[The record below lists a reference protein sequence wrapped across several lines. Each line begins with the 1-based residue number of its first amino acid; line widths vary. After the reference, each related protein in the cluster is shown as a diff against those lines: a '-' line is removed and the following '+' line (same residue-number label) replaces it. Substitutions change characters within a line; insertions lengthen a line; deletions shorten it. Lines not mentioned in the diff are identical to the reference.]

1 MKKLFC
7 IALALCLV
15 FALAACGEAESET
28 SPTPNYDGV
37 TPSDLLGPTPE
48 PTPRDEYFVISMFG
62 DCTLSSSQ
70 RENTFEYIVDGD
82 MAYPFSG
89 VKQFFEGDYLT
100 IANLECSLSPEPLYG
115 SSTFQFCGDA
125 ENAQM
130 LIEGS
135 VEFVTLGNNH
145 TMDFGQKGL
154 DNTTATL
161 DEYGIDYAV
170 PDGSFVY
177 QSEDGPSIGLYAAPW
192 CATEAQVRAGVSAL
206 AARGDVDLVVC
217 LMHWGM
223 EGYYRPWGS
232 QTSLGR
238 AAVDSGADIVYGSH
252 PHVLQPIEVISGEQG
267 NDTLVLYSLGN
278 FVSAQ
283 DVNSRMLG
291 GMAKWTLV
299 YEPQT
304 KAVSVEDVRF
314 EPTVMFFDA
323 AGKDVQVWP
332 LSQYD
337 DTLAARHLLSQQG
350 EDMSKRYFTDL
361 CREIMGGMMEE
372 EDEDVRAK
380 SDRI

>member
-1 MKKLFC
+1 MKSFISKLTAC
-7 IALALCLV
+7 ALALTL
-15 FALAACGEAESET
+15 LTACSARPET
-28 SPTPNYDGV
+28 GLPTPEYASPSPAP
-37 TPSDLLGPTPE
+37 TPSATPSPTPE
-48 PTPRDEYFVISMFG
+48 PTPQDEYFVISMCG

-89 VKQFFEGDYLT
+89 VKQFFEDDYLT

-177 QSEDGPSIGLYAAPW
+177 QSGDGPSIGLYAAPW

-206 AARGDVDLVVC
+206 AAREDVDLVVC

-252 PHVLQPIEVISGEQG
+252 PHVLQSIEEYNGAYII
-267 NDTLVLYSLGN
+267 YSLGN
-278 FVSAQ
+278 FVF
-283 DVNSRMLG
+283 G
-291 GMAKWTLV
+291 GNTNPRDKDTAIVQFTIKRAASGEVTVEGMEKIPCSLTSTAGMNDFRPEP
-299 YEPQT
+299 YEEGT
-304 KAVSVEDVRF
+304 EEYERA
-314 EPTVMFFDA
+314 
-323 AGKDVQVWP
+323 
-332 LSQYD
+332 
-337 DTLAARHLLSQQG
+337 
-350 EDMSKRYFTDL
+350 MSKLDGSFTGPNLVIDYS
-361 CREIMGGMMEE
+361 EYHESPSPSPAEGGS
-372 EDEDVRAK
+372 EDE
-380 SDRI
+380 S

>member
-1 MKKLFC
+1 MKSFISKLTAC
-7 IALALCLV
+7 ALALTL
-15 FALAACGEAESET
+15 LTACSARPET
-28 SPTPNYDGV
+28 GLPTPEYASPSPAP
-37 TPSDLLGPTPE
+37 TPSATPSPTPE
-48 PTPRDEYFVISMFG
+48 PTPQDEYFVISMCG

-89 VKQFFEGDYLT
+89 VKQFFEDDYLT

-177 QSEDGPSIGLYAAPW
+177 QSGDGPSIGLYAAPW

-206 AARGDVDLVVC
+206 AAREDVDLVVC

-223 EGYYRPWGS
+223 EGYYRPSGS

-252 PHVLQPIEVISGEQG
+252 PHVLQSIEEYNGAYII
-267 NDTLVLYSLGN
+267 YSLGN
-278 FVSAQ
+278 FVF
-283 DVNSRMLG
+283 G
-291 GMAKWTLV
+291 GNTNPRDKDTAIVQFTIKRAASGEVTVEGMEKIPCSLTSTAGMNDFRPEP
-299 YEPQT
+299 YEEGT
-304 KAVSVEDVRF
+304 EEYERA
-314 EPTVMFFDA
+314 
-323 AGKDVQVWP
+323 
-332 LSQYD
+332 
-337 DTLAARHLLSQQG
+337 
-350 EDMSKRYFTDL
+350 MSKLDGTFTGPNLVIDYS
-361 CREIMGGMMEE
+361 EYHESPSPSPAEGGS
-372 EDEDVRAK
+372 EDE
-380 SDRI
+380 S

>member
-1 MKKLFC
+1 MKSFISKLTAC
-7 IALALCLV
+7 ALALTL
-15 FALAACGEAESET
+15 LTACSARPET
-28 SPTPNYDGV
+28 GLPTPEYASPSPAP
-37 TPSDLLGPTPE
+37 TPSATPSPTPE
-48 PTPRDEYFVISMFG
+48 PTPQDEYFVISMCG

-89 VKQFFEGDYLT
+89 VKQFFEDDYLT

-115 SSTFQFCGDA
+115 GSTFQFCGDA

-177 QSEDGPSIGLYAAPW
+177 QSGDGPSIGLYAAPW

-206 AARGDVDLVVC
+206 AAREDVDLVVC

-252 PHVLQPIEVISGEQG
+252 PHVLQSIEEYNGAYII
-267 NDTLVLYSLGN
+267 YSLGN
-278 FVSAQ
+278 FVF
-283 DVNSRMLG
+283 G
-291 GMAKWTLV
+291 GNTNPRDKDTAIVQFKIKRAASGEVTVEGMEKIPCSLTSTAGMNDFRPEP
-299 YEPQT
+299 YEEGT
-304 KAVSVEDVRF
+304 EEYERA
-314 EPTVMFFDA
+314 
-323 AGKDVQVWP
+323 
-332 LSQYD
+332 
-337 DTLAARHLLSQQG
+337 
-350 EDMSKRYFTDL
+350 MSKLDGSFTGPNLVIDYS
-361 CREIMGGMMEE
+361 EYHESPSPSPAEGGS
-372 EDEDVRAK
+372 EDE
-380 SDRI
+380 S

>member
-1 MKKLFC
+1 MKSFISKLTAC
-7 IALALCLV
+7 ALALTL
-15 FALAACGEAESET
+15 LTACSARPET
-28 SPTPNYDGV
+28 GLPTPEYASPSPAP
-37 TPSDLLGPTPE
+37 TPSATPSPTPE
-48 PTPRDEYFVISMFG
+48 PTPQDEYFVISMCG

-89 VKQFFEGDYLT
+89 VKQFFEDDYLT

-145 TMDFGQKGL
+145 TMDFGQQGL

-177 QSEDGPSIGLYAAPW
+177 QSGDGPSIGLYAAPW

-206 AARGDVDLVVC
+206 AAREDVDLVVC

-223 EGYYRPWGS
+223 EGYYRPSGS

-252 PHVLQPIEVISGEQG
+252 PHVLQSIEEYNGAYII
-267 NDTLVLYSLGN
+267 YSLGN
-278 FVSAQ
+278 FVF
-283 DVNSRMLG
+283 G
-291 GMAKWTLV
+291 GNTNPRDKDTAIVQFTIKRAASGEVTVEGMEKIPCSLTSTAGMNDFRPEP
-299 YEPQT
+299 YEEGT
-304 KAVSVEDVRF
+304 EEYERA
-314 EPTVMFFDA
+314 
-323 AGKDVQVWP
+323 
-332 LSQYD
+332 
-337 DTLAARHLLSQQG
+337 
-350 EDMSKRYFTDL
+350 MSKLDGTFTGPNLVIDYS
-361 CREIMGGMMEE
+361 EYHESPSPSPAEGGS
-372 EDEDVRAK
+372 EDE
-380 SDRI
+380 S

>member
-1 MKKLFC
+1 MKSFISKLTAC
-7 IALALCLV
+7 ALALTL
-15 FALAACGEAESET
+15 LTACSARPET
-28 SPTPNYDGV
+28 GLPTPEYASPSPAP
-37 TPSDLLGPTPE
+37 TPSATPFPTPE
-48 PTPRDEYFVISMFG
+48 PTPRDEYFVISMCG

-89 VKQFFEGDYLT
+89 VKQFFEDDYLT

-115 SSTFQFCGDA
+115 GSTFQFCGDA

-177 QSEDGPSIGLYAAPW
+177 QSGDGPSIGLYAAPW

-206 AARGDVDLVVC
+206 AAREDVDLVVC

-252 PHVLQPIEVISGEQG
+252 PHVLQSIEEYNGAYII
-267 NDTLVLYSLGN
+267 YSLGN
-278 FVSAQ
+278 FVF
-283 DVNSRMLG
+283 G
-291 GMAKWTLV
+291 GNTNPRDKDTAIVQFTIKRAASGEVTVEGMEKIPCSLTSTAGMNDFRPEP
-299 YEPQT
+299 YEEGT
-304 KAVSVEDVRF
+304 EEYERA
-314 EPTVMFFDA
+314 
-323 AGKDVQVWP
+323 
-332 LSQYD
+332 
-337 DTLAARHLLSQQG
+337 
-350 EDMSKRYFTDL
+350 MSKLDGTFTGPNLVIDYS
-361 CREIMGGMMEE
+361 EYHESPSPSPAEGGS
-372 EDEDVRAK
+372 EDE
-380 SDRI
+380 S

>member
-15 FALAACGEAESET
+15 FALAACGEAEPET

-48 PTPRDEYFVISMFG
+48 PTPQDEYFVISMCG

-89 VKQFFEGDYLT
+89 VKQFFEDDYLT

-145 TMDFGQKGL
+145 TMDFGQQGL

-206 AARGDVDLVVC
+206 AAREDVDLVVC

-252 PHVLQPIEVISGEQG
+252 PHVLQSIEEYNGAYII
-267 NDTLVLYSLGN
+267 YSLGN
-278 FVSAQ
+278 FVF
-283 DVNSRMLG
+283 G
-291 GMAKWTLV
+291 GNTNPRDKDTAIVQFTIKRAASGEVTVEGMEKIPCSLTSTAGMNDFRPEP
-299 YEPQT
+299 YEEGT
-304 KAVSVEDVRF
+304 EEYERA
-314 EPTVMFFDA
+314 
-323 AGKDVQVWP
+323 
-332 LSQYD
+332 
-337 DTLAARHLLSQQG
+337 
-350 EDMSKRYFTDL
+350 MSKLDGTFTGPNLVIDYS
-361 CREIMGGMMEE
+361 EYHESPSPSPAEGGS
-372 EDEDVRAK
+372 EDE
-380 SDRI
+380 S

>member
-1 MKKLFC
+1 MKSFISKLTAC
-7 IALALCLV
+7 ALALTL
-15 FALAACGEAESET
+15 LTACSARPET
-28 SPTPNYDGV
+28 GLPTPEYASPSPAP
-37 TPSDLLGPTPE
+37 TPSATPSPTPE
-48 PTPRDEYFVISMFG
+48 PTPQDEYFVISMCG

-115 SSTFQFCGDA
+115 GSTFQFCGDA

-145 TMDFGQKGL
+145 TMDFGQQGL

-177 QSEDGPSIGLYAAPW
+177 QSEDGPAIGLYAAPW

-206 AARGDVDLVVC
+206 AAREDVDLVVC

-223 EGYYRPWGS
+223 EGYYRPSGS

-252 PHVLQPIEVISGEQG
+252 PHVLQSIEEYNGAYII
-267 NDTLVLYSLGN
+267 YSLGN
-278 FVSAQ
+278 FVF
-283 DVNSRMLG
+283 G
-291 GMAKWTLV
+291 GNINPRDKDTAIVQFTIKRAASGEVTVEGMEKIPCSLTSTAGMNDFRPEP
-299 YEPQT
+299 YEEGT
-304 KAVSVEDVRF
+304 EEYERA
-314 EPTVMFFDA
+314 
-323 AGKDVQVWP
+323 
-332 LSQYD
+332 
-337 DTLAARHLLSQQG
+337 
-350 EDMSKRYFTDL
+350 MSKLDGSFTGPNLVIDYS
-361 CREIMGGMMEE
+361 EYHESPSPSPAEGGS
-372 EDEDVRAK
+372 EDE
-380 SDRI
+380 S

>member
-1 MKKLFC
+1 MKSFISKLTAC
-7 IALALCLV
+7 ALALTL
-15 FALAACGEAESET
+15 LTACSARPET
-28 SPTPNYDGV
+28 GLPTPEYASPSPAP
-37 TPSDLLGPTPE
+37 TPSATPSPTPE
-48 PTPRDEYFVISMFG
+48 PTPQDEYFVISMCG

-89 VKQFFEGDYLT
+89 VKQFFEDDYLT

-130 LIEGS
+130 LVEGS

-161 DEYGIDYAV
+161 EEYGIDYAV

-177 QSEDGPSIGLYAAPW
+177 QSGDGPSIGLYAAPW
-192 CATEAQVRAGVSAL
+192 CAAEAQVRAGVSAL
-206 AARGDVDLVVC
+206 AAREDVDLVVC

-223 EGYYRPWGS
+223 EGYYRPSGS

-252 PHVLQPIEVISGEQG
+252 PHVLQSIEEYNGAYII
-267 NDTLVLYSLGN
+267 YSLGN
-278 FVSAQ
+278 FVF
-283 DVNSRMLG
+283 G
-291 GMAKWTLV
+291 GNTNPRDKDTAIVQFTIKRAASGEVTVEGMEKIPCSLTSTAGMNDFRPEP
-299 YEPQT
+299 YEEGT
-304 KAVSVEDVRF
+304 EEYERA
-314 EPTVMFFDA
+314 
-323 AGKDVQVWP
+323 
-332 LSQYD
+332 
-337 DTLAARHLLSQQG
+337 
-350 EDMSKRYFTDL
+350 MSKLDGTFTGPNLVIDYS
-361 CREIMGGMMEE
+361 EYHESPSPSPAEGGS
-372 EDEDVRAK
+372 EDE
-380 SDRI
+380 S

>member
-1 MKKLFC
+1 MKSFISKLTAC
-7 IALALCLV
+7 ALALTL
-15 FALAACGEAESET
+15 LTACSARPET
-28 SPTPNYDGV
+28 GLPAPEYASPSPAPTPSA
-37 TPSDLLGPTPE
+37 TPSPTPE
-48 PTPRDEYFVISMFG
+48 PTPQDEYFVISMCG

-89 VKQFFEGDYLT
+89 VKQFFEDDYLT

-177 QSEDGPSIGLYAAPW
+177 QSGDGPSIGLYAAPW

-206 AARGDVDLVVC
+206 AAREDVDLVVC

-252 PHVLQPIEVISGEQG
+252 PHVLQSIEEYNGAYII
-267 NDTLVLYSLGN
+267 YSLGN
-278 FVSAQ
+278 FVF
-283 DVNSRMLG
+283 G
-291 GMAKWTLV
+291 GNTNPRDKDTAIVQFTIKRAASGEVTVEGMEKIPCSLTSTAGMNDFRPEP
-299 YEPQT
+299 YEEGT
-304 KAVSVEDVRF
+304 EEYERA
-314 EPTVMFFDA
+314 
-323 AGKDVQVWP
+323 
-332 LSQYD
+332 
-337 DTLAARHLLSQQG
+337 
-350 EDMSKRYFTDL
+350 MSKLDGTFTGPNLVIDYS
-361 CREIMGGMMEE
+361 EYHESPSPSPAEGGS
-372 EDEDVRAK
+372 EDE
-380 SDRI
+380 S

>member
-1 MKKLFC
+1 MLMRLHQFC
-7 IALALCLV
+7 DSHAVC
-15 FALAACGEAESET
+15 
-28 SPTPNYDGV
+28 
-37 TPSDLLGPTPE
+37 SDLPFIGFDLRIAVGDFPLQQ
-48 PTPRDEYFVISMFG
+48 RDLAQQ
-62 DCTLSSSQ
+62 LS
-70 RENTFEYIVDGD
+70 D
-82 MAYPFSG
+82 M
-89 VKQFFEGDYLT
+89 
-100 IANLECSLSPEPLYG
+100 
-115 SSTFQFCGDA
+115 
-125 ENAQM
+125 
-130 LIEGS
+130 
-135 VEFVTLGNNH
+135 
-145 TMDFGQKGL
+145 
-154 DNTTATL
+154 
-161 DEYGIDYAV
+161 
-170 PDGSFVY
+170 
-177 QSEDGPSIGLYAAPW
+177 
-192 CATEAQVRAGVSAL
+192 
-206 AARGDVDLVVC
+206 
-217 LMHWGM
+217 
-223 EGYYRPWGS
+223 
-232 QTSLGR
+232 
-238 AAVDSGADIVYGSH
+238 GADVIIGTH

-304 KAVSVEDVRF
+304 KAVSIEDVRF

>member
-1 MKKLFC
+1 MC
-7 IALALCLV
+7 
-15 FALAACGEAESET
+15 
-28 SPTPNYDGV
+28 
-37 TPSDLLGPTPE
+37 
-48 PTPRDEYFVISMFG
+48 G

-70 RENTFEYIVDGD
+70 RENTFEYIVDSD

-161 DEYGIDYAV
+161 EEYGVDYAV

-192 CATEAQVRAGVSAL
+192 CAAEAQVRAGVSAL
-206 AARGDVDLVVC
+206 AAREDVDLVVC

-252 PHVLQPIEVISGEQG
+252 PHVLQSIEEYNGAYII
-267 NDTLVLYSLGN
+267 YSLGN
-278 FVSAQ
+278 FVF
-283 DVNSRMLG
+283 G
-291 GMAKWTLV
+291 GNTNPRDKDTAIVQFTIKRAASGEVTVEGMEKIPCSLTSTAGMNDFRPEP
-299 YEPQT
+299 YEEGT
-304 KAVSVEDVRF
+304 EEYERA
-314 EPTVMFFDA
+314 
-323 AGKDVQVWP
+323 
-332 LSQYD
+332 
-337 DTLAARHLLSQQG
+337 
-350 EDMSKRYFTDL
+350 MSKLDGTFTGPNLVIDYS
-361 CREIMGGMMEE
+361 EYHESPSPSPAEGGS
-372 EDEDVRAK
+372 EDE
-380 SDRI
+380 S

>member
-1 MKKLFC
+1 MKSFISKLTAC
-7 IALALCLV
+7 ALAFTLLT
-15 FALAACGEAESET
+15 ACSARPET
-28 SPTPNYDGV
+28 GLPTPEYASPSPAP
-37 TPSDLLGPTPE
+37 TPSATPSPTPE
-48 PTPRDEYFVISMFG
+48 PTPQDEYFVISMCG

-89 VKQFFEGDYLT
+89 VKQFFEDDYLT

-177 QSEDGPSIGLYAAPW
+177 QSGDGPSIGLYAAPW
-192 CATEAQVRAGVSAL
+192 CAAEAQVRAGVSAL
-206 AARGDVDLVVC
+206 AAREDVDLVVC

-252 PHVLQPIEVISGEQG
+252 PHVLQSIEEYNGAYII
-267 NDTLVLYSLGN
+267 YSLGN
-278 FVSAQ
+278 FVF
-283 DVNSRMLG
+283 G
-291 GMAKWTLV
+291 GNTNPRDKDTAIVQFTIKRAASGEVTVEGMEKIPCSLTSTV
-299 YEPQT
+299 GMNDFRPEPYEEGT
-304 KAVSVEDVRF
+304 EEYERA
-314 EPTVMFFDA
+314 
-323 AGKDVQVWP
+323 
-332 LSQYD
+332 
-337 DTLAARHLLSQQG
+337 
-350 EDMSKRYFTDL
+350 MSKLDGTFTGPNLVIDYS
-361 CREIMGGMMEE
+361 EYHESPSPSPAEGGS
-372 EDEDVRAK
+372 EDE
-380 SDRI
+380 S

>member
-1 MKKLFC
+1 MKSFISKLTAC
-7 IALALCLV
+7 ALALTL
-15 FALAACGEAESET
+15 LTACSARPA
-28 SPTPNYDGV
+28 PTPSA
-37 TPSDLLGPTPE
+37 TPEPTPE
-48 PTPRDEYFVISMFG
+48 PTPEDEYYVISMCG

-89 VKQFFEGDYLT
+89 VKQFFEDDYLT

-145 TMDFGQKGL
+145 TMDFGQQGL

-161 DEYGIDYAV
+161 DEYGIDHAV

-177 QSEDGPSIGLYAAPW
+177 QSGDGPSIGLYAAPW

-206 AARGDVDLVVC
+206 AAREDVDLVVC

-223 EGYYRPWGS
+223 EGYYRPSGS

-252 PHVLQPIEVISGEQG
+252 PHVLQSIEEYNGAYII
-267 NDTLVLYSLGN
+267 YSLGN
-278 FVSAQ
+278 FVF
-283 DVNSRMLG
+283 G
-291 GMAKWTLV
+291 GNTNPRDKDTAIVQFTIKRAASGEVTVEGMEKIPCSLTSTAGMNDFRPEP
-299 YEPQT
+299 YEEGT
-304 KAVSVEDVRF
+304 EEYERA
-314 EPTVMFFDA
+314 
-323 AGKDVQVWP
+323 
-332 LSQYD
+332 
-337 DTLAARHLLSQQG
+337 
-350 EDMSKRYFTDL
+350 MSKLDGTFTGPNLVIDYS
-361 CREIMGGMMEE
+361 EYHESPSPSPAEGGS
-372 EDEDVRAK
+372 EDE
-380 SDRI
+380 S

>member
-1 MKKLFC
+1 MKSFISKLTAC
-7 IALALCLV
+7 ALALTL
-15 FALAACGEAESET
+15 LTACSARPET
-28 SPTPNYDGV
+28 GLPTPEYASPSPAP
-37 TPSDLLGPTPE
+37 TPSATPSPTPE
-48 PTPRDEYFVISMFG
+48 PTPQDEYFVISMCG

-89 VKQFFEGDYLT
+89 VKQFFEDDYLT

-161 DEYGIDYAV
+161 DEYGVDYAV

-206 AARGDVDLVVC
+206 AAREDVDLVVC

-252 PHVLQPIEVISGEQG
+252 PHVLQSIEEYNGAYII
-267 NDTLVLYSLGN
+267 YSLGN
-278 FVSAQ
+278 FVF
-283 DVNSRMLG
+283 G
-291 GMAKWTLV
+291 GNTNPRDKDTAIVQFTIKRAASGEVTVEGMEKIPCSLTSTAGMNDFRPEP
-299 YEPQT
+299 YEEGT
-304 KAVSVEDVRF
+304 EEYERA
-314 EPTVMFFDA
+314 
-323 AGKDVQVWP
+323 
-332 LSQYD
+332 
-337 DTLAARHLLSQQG
+337 
-350 EDMSKRYFTDL
+350 MSKLDGTFTGPNLVIDYS
-361 CREIMGGMMEE
+361 EYHESPSPSPAEGGS
-372 EDEDVRAK
+372 EDE
-380 SDRI
+380 S